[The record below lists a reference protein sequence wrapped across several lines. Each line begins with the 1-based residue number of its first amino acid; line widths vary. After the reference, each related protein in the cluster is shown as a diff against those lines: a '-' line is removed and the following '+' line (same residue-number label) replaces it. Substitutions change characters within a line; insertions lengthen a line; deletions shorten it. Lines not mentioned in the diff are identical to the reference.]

1 MLTELFMSNMSRLV
15 FDIQEALYAGQPIND
30 IIHYLTIE
38 WQMHPSSAEKMVN
51 DTLDSLERTGAI

>member
-1 MLTELFMSNMSRLV
+1 MSNMSRLV